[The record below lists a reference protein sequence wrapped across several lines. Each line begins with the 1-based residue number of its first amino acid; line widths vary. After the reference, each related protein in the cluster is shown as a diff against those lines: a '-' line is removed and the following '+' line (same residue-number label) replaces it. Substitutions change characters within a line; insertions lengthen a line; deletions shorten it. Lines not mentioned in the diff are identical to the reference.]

1 MKGAENI
8 GWKLCVIAFL
18 SLSTLAF
25 SPLVIEPRKLTPTLF
40 GLPYT
45 LWSRILVAVV
55 LLFLTFVATTL
66 PCQHNLDTE
75 PNDQ

>member
-25 SPLVIEPRKLTPTLF
+25 SPLVIEPKKLTPTLF

-45 LWSRILVAVV
+45 LWSGILVAVA
-55 LLFLTFVATTL
+55 LLFVTFVATRL
-66 PCQHNLDTE
+66 PYQQNFDTE